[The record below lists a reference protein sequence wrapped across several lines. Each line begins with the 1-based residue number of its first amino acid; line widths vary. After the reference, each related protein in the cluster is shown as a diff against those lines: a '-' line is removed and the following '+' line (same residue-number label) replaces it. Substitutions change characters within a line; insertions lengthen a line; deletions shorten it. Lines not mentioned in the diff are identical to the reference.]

1 MTRAKAKARVLSG
14 GAKLRLR
21 QAARNDWSADK
32 EGKFL
37 EVLAQSCNVTIAGAA
52 AGVSSTA
59 LYRRKKIDASFR
71 RAWAEAIAVGFAEL
85 EMMLL
90 RRALHGV
97 ERTIKGPDGEPAI
110 MTEYNDRTA
119 LALLKQH
126 RDSAVEAETEISSE
140 AHDEA
145 CERIMAKL
153 QRLRERKTGV
163 AGAEAGAVSVKGCG
177 DRLAVIAEALK
188 WARGKTQ

>member
-1 MTRAKAKARVLSG
+1 MAARKARVLSG
-14 GAKLRLR
+14 GAALKLR
-21 QAARNDWSADK
+21 QAANKDWSAAK
-32 EGKFL
+32 EQRFL
-37 EVLAQSCNVTIAGAA
+37 EVLAESCNVTLAGSA

-59 LYRRKKIDASFR
+59 LYRHKKIDASFR
-71 RAWAEAIAVGFAEL
+71 RAWGEAIAVGFAEL

-119 LALLKQH
+119 LALLKHH
-126 RDSAVEAETEISSE
+126 RDSAVEAEAEISTE

-153 QRLRERKTGV
+153 QRLRERK
-163 AGAEAGAVSVKGCG
+163 AGAGAVAVKGCA

-188 WARGKTQ
+188 WARGTRG

>member
-1 MTRAKAKARVLSG
+1 MAARKARVLSG
-14 GAKLRLR
+14 GASLKLR
-21 QAARNDWSADK
+21 QAAKRDWSAAK
-32 EGKFL
+32 ERKFL
-37 EVLAQSCNVTIAGAA
+37 EVLAESCNVTLAAA

-59 LYRRKKIDASFR
+59 LYRHKRIDASFR
-71 RAWAEAIAVGFAEL
+71 RAWAEAVAVGFAEL

-110 MTEYNDRTA
+110 MTDYNDRTA
-119 LALLKQH
+119 LALLRHH
-126 RDSAVEAETEISSE
+126 RDTAVEAEAEISTE

-153 QRLRERKTGV
+153 QRLRERK
-163 AGAEAGAVSVKGCG
+163 AGAKAVAVKGCG

-188 WARGKTQ
+188 WARR